1 MSVVVRMERLA
12 PPGPK
17 RTEAHRRNGRR
28 KAIWVWGDPGRDPAI
43 GSMKVATPTPTS
55 VVARR
60 AASALRAGAVLRIQ
74 AGPTLISITIAGGSA
89 SSARVLEKNRVR
101 QTSQYGSSRIVVTT
115 PASANEDAKGARGTA
130 PTMKT
135 TTRGSRSKLAGAALK
150 PRTKTAA
157 TTGSPQV
164 LAKRPRTRGARPTP

>member
-60 AASALRAGAVLRIQ
+60 SEEHTSELQSPCNLVCRL
-74 AGPTLISITIAGGSA
+74 L
-89 SSARVLEKNRVR
+89 LEKKKKKRSWHNIPER
-101 QTSQYGSSRIVVTT
+101 
-115 PASANEDAKGARGTA
+115 PAG
-130 PTMKT
+130 
-135 TTRGSRSKLAGAALK
+135 
-150 PRTKTAA
+150 
-157 TTGSPQV
+157 
-164 LAKRPRTRGARPTP
+164 RPNM

>member
-12 PPGPK
+12 PPGPE

-89 SSARVLEKNRVR
+89 SSVRVLEKNRVR
-101 QTSQYGSSRIVVTT
+101 QTSQYGSPRIVVTT
-115 PASANEDAKGARGTA
+115 PASADEDAKGGRRPA

-135 TTRGSRSKLAGAALK
+135 TTRGSVSKLAGGGLNPPA
-150 PRTKTAA
+150 KTAA
-157 TTGSPQV
+157 PTGPPPV
-164 LAKRPRTRGARPTP
+164 PGEKPPTPGAPPPR

>member
-89 SSARVLEKNRVR
+89 SSVRVLEKNRVR
-101 QTSQYGSSRIVVTT
+101 QTRQYGS
-115 PASANEDAKGARGTA
+115 A
-130 PTMKT
+130 PS
-135 TTRGSRSKLAGAALK
+135 GGH
-150 PRTKTAA
+150 TAA
-157 TTGSPQV
+157 P
-164 LAKRPRTRGARPTP
+164 ANRDPRGGKGPPAT